1 MLSEQFLIFIISSGV
16 GAFLIIARLLYKSKC
31 QNFELCCLK
40 IQRDAQEENNA
51 DLIIDISRRLSNTI
65 NDKPPLNDQIIRY
78 ENIYKAD
85 LPKTKNLLDIKKVH
99 DVSPSNLEKGMI
111 RDGLSNISIS

>member
-51 DLIIDISRRLSNTI
+51 DLIIDISRRLSNI

-85 LPKTKNLLDIKKVH
+85 LPKKSILDNKKIQESLSSLEEGIIK
-99 DVSPSNLEKGMI
+99 
-111 RDGLSNISIS
+111 DGLSNISI